1 MAKLTA
7 EYTYSPAE
15 LLDLCNESI
24 ARVNK
29 IMQEGT
35 IEGRRAALADLNALM
50 AQRDKLLA
58 EVRAESGMGVNY
70 ARKVFA

>member
-58 EVRAESGMGVNY
+58 EVRAESGMGVSY